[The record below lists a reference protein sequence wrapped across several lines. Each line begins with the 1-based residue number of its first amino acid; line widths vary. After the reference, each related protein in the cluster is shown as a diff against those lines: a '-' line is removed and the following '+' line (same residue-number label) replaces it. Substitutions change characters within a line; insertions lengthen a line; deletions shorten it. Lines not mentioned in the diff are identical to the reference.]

1 MLNENLGLLLSLPPV
16 CLFLLLSLLM
26 KSLVLYVDPG
36 QPLQVPAVASSF
48 PEGEHYYLVVHTL
61 FYLSR
66 SR

>member
-1 MLNENLGLLLSLPPV
+1 MLNENLGLLLCLPPV

-36 QPLQVPAVASSF
+36 LPLQAPAFIF
-48 PEGEHYYLVVHTL
+48 PEGEHYLVVHTL